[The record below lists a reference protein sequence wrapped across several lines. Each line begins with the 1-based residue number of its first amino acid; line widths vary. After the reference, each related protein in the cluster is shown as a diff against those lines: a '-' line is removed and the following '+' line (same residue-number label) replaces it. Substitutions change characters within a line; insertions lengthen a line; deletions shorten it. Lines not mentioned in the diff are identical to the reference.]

1 MIQFTPHAR
10 TRMRERGISDDEV
23 LTVLSNPFRVVEG
36 YDERRE
42 VQGLVMREGK
52 QMLLRV
58 IVADGVVLTVIT
70 VMLTSQ
76 LQRYGVSP

>member
-23 LTVLSNPFRVVEG
+23 LAVLSNPFRVVEG

-42 VQGLVMREGK
+42 VQGLVMRESK